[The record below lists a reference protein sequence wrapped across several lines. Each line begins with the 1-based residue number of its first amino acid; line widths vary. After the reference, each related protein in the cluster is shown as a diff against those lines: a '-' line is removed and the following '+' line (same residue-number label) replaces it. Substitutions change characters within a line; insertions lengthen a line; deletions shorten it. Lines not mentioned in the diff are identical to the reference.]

1 MTWQAQSGSL
11 AAQGAQTIT
20 ISITSTSL
28 SPGTYSATISASGAS
43 ANGDTNIYVTY
54 NVAANPCSA
63 SLSASPNPVNYGSG
77 TRLSW
82 SSSNGSSIVLSGG
95 QFGGGTGVAASGIW
109 DTNGLTSATS
119 YTLTVSGGCSPTA
132 SSSVTVSVNP
142 PCVISSFTASPS
154 TVNYG
159 AGTNLNW
166 TSSGCSS
173 ATLSG
178 GQYGGGVGASPV
190 SSGGASTS
198 GLYSTTTYTFSVSGN
213 GTSDSR
219 QVTVYVNGPC
229 TLSSF
234 DASPSTVNYNGTTI
248 LSWSSSSSCTSATLA
263 GGQYG
268 GGVGVGTNSSTTTT
282 NLTSSTGYTIYVY
295 GPTTSDSRS
304 LTVNVTPPCAFTSPI
319 SASPSTVE
327 PGGSSTLS
335 WSTSNCSSATL
346 NGGGTS
352 VSGSTSTGALYN
364 ATAYTL
370 VASGPG
376 NSVSSSV
383 TVSIYCRVSS
393 FTASPSSINYNATS
407 TLGWSASSG
416 CSSAVLSGGQWGGG
430 VGTSPNSG
438 ATTNALTSTTTYTFS
453 VSGNSSDSRQVT
465 VTVAAPCTIS
475 SFYASP
481 NPIPYNTSSSLYWTT
496 NSCTSV
502 SISGG
507 QFGGG
512 TAMSPVASGSV
523 GTNNLIS
530 STSYGISA
538 SGPGNSS
545 SSSTS
550 VSVGAACTINVNHTY
565 NGIPGAL
572 PSPGTFSMSLSG
584 PANRSGSG
592 AGSYSF
598 AETPSAQNWTAVYTG
613 DANGVFVN
621 YTPAQSQSCNA
632 AGGSITFTLN
642 FQNYPPG
649 PPSTPPVAQNSA
661 TNGAVGCGR
670 IRITWGAGTNAV
682 TSYNI
687 YRSTNPSVPGGVWQT
702 TTGLTMDDTSPDPD
716 TTYYYWVQSVSPYG
730 TSSQSISNAVSVTSC
745 IADFNLSDIVFKQV
759 NGSNYSFNSN
769 CVASQTGT
777 VRLMQAG
784 DRVTSQL
791 CLVNNGTVAANNV
804 SVRIDTSVSNLEN
817 PRNFVLTGGSSR
829 SSSVSGNVITINF
842 GTIDPANK
850 GIATFDTDV
859 KTPPAGSQQLQR
871 IRLQPYFTYDTG
883 ATPPFPPGCR
893 STIATLASPCNL
905 DSGFIIYYGGSKS
918 PSQKEIN
925 P

>member
-1 MTWQAQSGSL
+1 MTTKLKFLILFGALLTAGAFFVSTKSVEASCSKTFSAVQNGSAPGDQTCTVQNSTPLGGQDLTWSSSGGSGWLDWVAKSGSL
-11 AAQGAQTIT
+11 GATGTTTVT
-20 ISITSTSL
+20 ISIISTSL
-28 SPGTYSATISASGAS
+28 SPGTYSATISPSGGIP
-43 ANGDTNIYVTY
+43 NGDTNIYVTY
-54 NVAANPCSA
+54 NVSA
-63 SLSASPNPVNYGSG
+63 SCA
-77 TRLSW
+77 
-82 SSSNGSSIVLSGG
+82 
-95 QFGGGTGVAASGIW
+95 
-109 DTNGLTSATS
+109 
-119 YTLTVSGGCSPTA
+119 
-132 SSSVTVSVNP
+132 
-142 PCVISSFTASPS
+142 ISSFSASPS

-166 TSSGCSS
+166 VTVGGCTS

-178 GQYGGGVGASPV
+178 GQYGGGVGASPI

-198 GLYSTTTYTFSVSGN
+198 GLTSSTTYTFSVSGN

-219 QVTVYVNGPC
+219 SVTVTVNGPC
-229 TLSSF
+229 TVSTFS
-234 DASPSTVNYNGTTI
+234 ASPSTVNYNTGTT
-248 LSWSSSSSCTSATLA
+248 LSWSSTGSCTSATLA

-268 GGVGVGTNSSTTTT
+268 GGTGVGTSSSTTTT
-282 NLTSSTGYTIYVY
+282 SLTSSTGYTIYVY

-304 LTVNVTPPCAFTSPI
+304 ITVSVTPPCAFTSPI

-327 PGGSSTLS
+327 PGSSSTLS
-335 WSTSNCSSATL
+335 WSTSNCTSATL
-346 NGGGTS
+346 NGSGTS
-352 VSGSTSTGALYN
+352 VSGSTSTGALSN
-364 ATAYTL
+364 ATIYTL

-393 FTASPSSINYNATS
+393 FTASPSSVNYNSSS
-407 TLGWSASSG
+407 TLSWSSSSG
-416 CSSAVLSGGQWGGG
+416 CSSATLSGGQWGGG

-438 ATTNALTSTTTYTFS
+438 AGTNALTSSTTYTIA

-475 SFYASP
+475 SFSPNP
-481 NPIPYNTSSSLYWTT
+481 NPIPYNTSTTLYWTT

-512 TAMSPVASGSV
+512 TSVSPVSSGSI
-523 GTNNLIS
+523 GTNNLTT

-572 PSPGTFSMSLSG
+572 PSPGTFSISLSG

-613 DANGVFVN
+613 GANAVFLN

-649 PPSTPPVAQNSA
+649 PPTTPPVAQNSA
-661 TNGAVGCGR
+661 TNAAVGCGR
-670 IRITWGAGTNAV
+670 IRITWGAGTNGV
-682 TSYNI
+682 TSYNL
-687 YRSTNPSVPGGVWQT
+687 YRSTDPNVPGGVWQT
-702 TTGLTMDDTSPDPD
+702 TTALTYDDTSPADN

-745 IADFNLSDIVFKQV
+745 LADFNLSDIVFKQV
-759 NGSNYSFNSN
+759 NGANYTFNSN
-769 CVASQTGT
+769 CVASQTGV
-777 VRLMQAG
+777 VRLIQAG

-817 PRNFVLTGGSSR
+817 ARSFVLTGGSSQ
-829 SSSVSGNVITINF
+829 SYSVVGNLITINF
-842 GTIDPANK
+842 GTITPGNK

-883 ATPPFPPGCR
+883 VTPALPPGCR
-893 STIATLASPCNL
+893 STIATLAAPCNL
-905 DSGFIIYYGGSKS
+905 DSGFVIYYSGLKF
-918 PSQKEIN
+918 PNQKEIN